1 MSDDIGSGLSSMAVC
16 FDFCSKNSVQLSNQN
31 PSFYWFGC
39 HHPLITQLSLLQF
52 EIKMKFKFSKFSRAS
67 RIDFLTGKKD
77 RKRGGRAAIVNIHS
91 KLGHHFSGGI
101 WRAKD
106 GISAS
111 DGPKRNS

>member
-1 MSDDIGSGLSSMAVC
+1 ML
-16 FDFCSKNSVQLSNQN
+16 K
-31 PSFYWFGC
+31 
-39 HHPLITQLSLLQF
+39 SLLEF
-52 EIKMKFKFSKFSRAS
+52 ETKMKFKFSKFSRAS

>member
-1 MSDDIGSGLSSMAVC
+1 MIKRVIYFLYYKKFLS
-16 FDFCSKNSVQLSNQN
+16 NSVDMMK
-31 PSFYWFGC
+31 
-39 HHPLITQLSLLQF
+39 SLLQF
-52 EIKMKFKFSKFSRAS
+52 EINMKFKFSKFSRAS